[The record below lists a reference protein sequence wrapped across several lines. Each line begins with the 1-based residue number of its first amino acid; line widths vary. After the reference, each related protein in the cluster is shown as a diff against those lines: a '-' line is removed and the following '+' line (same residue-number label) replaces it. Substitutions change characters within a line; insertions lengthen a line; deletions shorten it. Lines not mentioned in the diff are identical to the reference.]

1 MINDYEFIEHDEEYI
16 NNINMDKSEYNNIII
31 NLLKK
36 NKKLELINKEI
47 EIKNKKNLDNFISIN
62 KKYLDT
68 LSDFN
73 NLNANF
79 FQIEKDL
86 YDMEIVNLELVKII
100 KTKND

>member
-16 NNINMDKSEYNNIII
+16 NNINMDKSEYNNIIR

-36 NKKLELINKEI
+36 NKKLELKNREI
-47 EIKNKKNLDNFISIN
+47 EIENKTNLDNFISIN

-79 FQIEKDL
+79 SQIEKDL
-86 YDMEIVNLELVKII
+86 YDMEIVNLELIKII

>member
-16 NNINMDKSEYNNIII
+16 NNINMDKSEYNNIIR

-36 NKKLELINKEI
+36 NKNLELQNKKLESE
-47 EIKNKKNLDNFISIN
+47 NKKNLDNLIDIN

-73 NLNANF
+73 DLNSNF
-79 FQIEKDL
+79 SQLEKDL
-86 YDMEIVNLELVKII
+86 YDMEIVNLELIKII

>member
-73 NLNANF
+73 NLNANYF
-79 FQIEKDL
+79 H
-86 YDMEIVNLELVKII
+86 II
-100 KTKND
+100 

>member
-16 NNINMDKSEYNNIII
+16 NNINMDKSEYNNIIR

-36 NKKLELINKEI
+36 NNKLELKNKEI
-47 EIKNKKNLDNFISIN
+47 ELENKKNLDNFIVIN

-73 NLNANF
+73 DLNANF
-79 FQIEKDL
+79 SQLEKDL
-86 YDMEIVNLELVKII
+86 YDMEIVNLELIKII
-100 KTKND
+100 RTKKN

>member
-16 NNINMDKSEYNNIII
+16 NNINMDKSEYNNIIR

-36 NKKLELINKEI
+36 NKKLELKNKEI
-47 EIKNKKNLDNFISIN
+47 EIENKKNLDNFISIN
-62 KKYLDT
+62 KKYIDT

-79 FQIEKDL
+79 SQIEKDL
-86 YDMEIVNLELVKII
+86 YDMEIVNLELIKII